1 MRYSAIVW
9 AAAVLGLSATSALAM
24 DDGLQL
30 ENVQGR
36 VSVQMPVGFLTAE
49 DGLAVHVGQKIVVR
63 ANSSAIISFGR
74 GSCFVS
80 LRKPGIFTVPQLDTC
95 VAGQVMVFDGTF
107 QITPVN
113 GGMEPVMAGATG
125 GTGAMV
131 AAGAFVAASFGSA
144 LWTTFGQNENQ
155 TPITAP

>member
-9 AAAVLGLSATSALAM
+9 AVFLGLSATSALAT
-24 DDGLQL
+24 DDGLKL

-36 VSVQMPVGFLTAE
+36 VSVQMPVGYLPAE

-63 ANSSAIISFGR
+63 ANSSAIISSR
-74 GSCFVS
+74 EGSCFVS
-80 LRKPGIFTVPQLDTC
+80 LRKPGIFTVPHMDNCT
-95 VAGQVMVFDGTF
+95 AGQVMVFDGTF

-113 GGMEPVMAGATG
+113 GGVEPMMSGATG
-125 GTGAMV
+125 GTGPMV

-144 LWTTFGQNENQ
+144 LWSTFTQKENQ
-155 TPITAP
+155 TPVTAP

>member
-1 MRYSAIVW
+1 MQYSALLR
-9 AAAVLGLSATSALAM
+9 AAALLGLSGTSALAL
-24 DDGLQL
+24 DDGLRL

-36 VSVQMPVGFLTAE
+36 ISVQMPVGFLPAE
-49 DGLAVHVGQKIVVR
+49 DGLAVHVGQNIVVR
-63 ANSSAIISFGR
+63 ANSSAIISFHE

-80 LRKPGIFTVPQLDTC
+80 LRKPGIFTVPHLDNC
-95 VAGQVMVFDGTF
+95 MAGQVMVFDGTF

-113 GGMEPVMAGATG
+113 GGMEPVMATATG
-125 GTGAMV
+125 GPGPMV

-155 TPITAP
+155 APVTTP